1 MWQPSSEL
9 IKKYD
14 TDQWIIKLIIFSL
27 ENNTGAIEPL
37 VVHIFCNI
45 HFFIILTETINFTIG
60 IYLYYINI
68 LALSDKWPDICN
80 KTTQSLSVV

>member
-9 IKKYD
+9 INKYD

-37 VVHIFCNI
+37 VVHIF
-45 HFFIILTETINFTIG
+45 L
-60 IYLYYINI
+60 IYIFL
-68 LALSDKWPDICN
+68 LF
-80 KTTQSLSVV
+80 